1 MSSDPAAPADDA
13 PLPLF
18 RSGAVARAAGMP
30 VATLRIWEQRH
41 RAVQPATAPSGHRL
55 YSAADVERVLLLRRL
70 TAEGHAIGS
79 IAALDTGRLRRL
91 VGSMPA
97 SSEDGAGMQAEPAQR
112 PAGPLRLL
120 VIGRALAARLQHPA
134 VVRRL
139 ATPAHVVAVFDT
151 PEDAASSAADALGDG
166 IEPPDTPTP
175 LDGIDLLLWHVPAL
189 PARLPPTLA
198 AAGAA
203 WRARRTVVVH
213 RFAGAAARRAFEDE
227 GVRVLREPLD
237 DEALGAWL
245 ATHEVRPDPQSAKA
259 SKAAAPQA
267 VRVPA
272 ANAIPPRR
280 YDDAT
285 LTAIAAL
292 PSSVACECPRHVAE
306 LLMQLAGFE
315 AYSAACA
322 SRGPA
327 DAALH
332 AHLHQVAGRARA
344 LFESALERV
353 AHHEGLSLPRM
364 TEPSMTEPKTETP

>member
-1 MSSDPAAPADDA
+1 MISDPDAPADDT
-13 PLPLF
+13 LQPLF
-18 RSGAVARAAGMP
+18 RSAAVARQAGMP

-41 RAVQPATAPSGHRL
+41 RAVRPATAPSGHRL
-55 YSAADVERVLLLRRL
+55 YSATDVDRVLLLRRL

-79 IAALDTGRLRRL
+79 IAGLETAQLRRL
-91 VGSMPA
+91 ALSVATSTAADASPSRLPA
-97 SSEDGAGMQAEPAQR
+97 E
-112 PAGPLRLL
+112 PLRLV
-120 VIGRALAARLQHPA
+120 VIGHALAARLQRPA
-134 VVRRL
+134 VARRL
-139 ATPAHVVAVFDT
+139 AVPARVVAVFDT
-151 PEDAASSAADALGDG
+151 PEAAAAGAAEALGDG
-166 IEPPDTPTP
+166 LDAPEGVTP
-175 LDGIDLLLWHVPAL
+175 LEGIDLLLWQVPGL
-189 PARLPPTLA
+189 PARVPPTLV

-203 WRARRTVVVH
+203 WRARHTVVVH

-227 GVRVLREPLD
+227 GARVQREPLD

-245 ATHEVRPDPQSAKA
+245 ATQEARPDARREETHDP
-259 SKAAAPQA
+259 PPPPD

-272 ANAIPPRR
+272 ADAVPPRR
-280 YDDAT
+280 FDDAT

-332 AHLHQVAGRARA
+332 AHLHQVAGQARA

-353 AHHEGLSLPRM
+353 AHHEGLPLPR
-364 TEPSMTEPKTETP
+364 MTEPKTETP